1 MTIVRNLWG
10 ALRWAIEAR
19 VARIM
24 HPRETPDHSVDSG
37 KKTKINE
44 SPAATLENEMKR
56 TRGRSG

>member
-1 MTIVRNLWG
+1 MIIVRNLWG

-19 VARIM
+19 VARII

-37 KKTKINE
+37 KKTE
-44 SPAATLENEMKR
+44 THERPAATLEKEIKR